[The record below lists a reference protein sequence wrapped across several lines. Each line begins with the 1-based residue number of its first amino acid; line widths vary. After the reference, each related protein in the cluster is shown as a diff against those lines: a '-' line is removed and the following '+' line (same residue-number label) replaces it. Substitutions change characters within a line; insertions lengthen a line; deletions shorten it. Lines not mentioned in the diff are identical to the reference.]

1 MTPFP
6 QFTGAGIID
15 HWASSIYHGLSARA
29 ERRFS
34 RGFSFMASYAWTKL
48 IDDNLGNGANAF
60 FNGGNNG
67 VQDWDNLRA
76 ERAVSTAHLPHRLV
90 LSGLWELP
98 FAQNAGG
105 VVKAIAG
112 GWQINSVVTI
122 QSGEPIGVTQ
132 NGVAFGGNR
141 PNVVGDP
148 TVENPNIDRWLNAD
162 AFRIIQPFQ
171 YGDAPRNLPGTRTD
185 SLFMLINE
193 EASRGPTP
201 ATIVGFLASQV
212 PACHRTRPSP
222 TAGRVLQL
230 HPHVHVRQPR
240 NESFRRRFRNRPL
253 AGNQRQPAAP
263 TRNEV
268 NL

>member
-1 MTPFP
+1 
-6 QFTGAGIID
+6 
-15 HWASSIYHGLSARA
+15 
-29 ERRFS
+29 
-34 RGFSFMASYAWTKL
+34 MASYAWTKL

-185 SLFMLINE
+185 SLFMWDFSLLKNLPITE
-193 EASRGPTP
+193 R
-201 ATIVGFLASQV
+201 I
-212 PACHRTRPSP
+212 R
-222 TAGRVLQL
+222 LQL
-230 HPHVHVRQPR
+230 RGEFFNFTNTSTFGNPGTNRSAGDFGIVRSLATNVNPR
-240 NESFRRRFRNRPL
+240 RIQL
-253 AGNQRQPAAP
+253 AMK
-263 TRNEV
+263 V
-268 NL
+268 IF